1 MIVKLLS
8 QTQYAKI
15 RKRLL
20 KLYGSQA
27 DGLIER
33 FFMMI
38 GRYGVGLNVPT
49 PKKSKWDESDVVL
62 ITYANTIRND
72 APTETPLIALR
83 RFCESNLKG
92 ATPIIHLLPFYPWSS
107 DDGFSVIDYREVDP
121 DSGTWRDVEQLGQ
134 SFELMFDYV
143 MNHCSSESAWFKDY
157 VLGIQPARYYF
168 LEMDPDTDLSQVVRP
183 RTSPLL
189 TPTKTREG
197 DSHIWTTF
205 SADQVDLNW
214 QNPDVLFEFLD
225 ILFLYISKG
234 SRILRLDAVAFLWK
248 ELGTTCIHHENT
260 HEIVRLFRDVV
271 EAVAPDLLIL
281 TETNVPHEEN
291 ISYFGRGNEAHMVY
305 NFSLPP
311 LLLHGLLRGD
321 TTYLYSWAKDL
332 SAPPKGC
339 TYFNF
344 TASHDGVGVRPLQ
357 GLVPDS
363 ELDFLVDQVQS
374 KGGKVSFRSMDDGSQ
389 RPYELNIT
397 YVSALSEKDNES
409 LSIERVLCSQ
419 ALAFS
424 FRGMPAVYIH
434 TLLGTPNW
442 QEGFEETGRN
452 RTLNRRHYGES
463 EINEIIEDSE
473 NIQAKIMNRLVR
485 LLRRRSSHSAFH
497 PDGEMIIH
505 DLGKELFGFTR
516 ISPDQQEVII
526 CIFNFTAEKQS
537 IKNPQNTPLLK
548 SVKQFYDIVSGK
560 TLGSGKNGIML
571 EPYQALWLV
580 PRS

>member
-20 KLYGSQA
+20 KLYGTQA

-38 GRYGVGLNVPT
+38 GRYGVGLDVPV
-49 PKKSKWDESDVVL
+49 PKKSKWNESDVVL

-72 APTETPLIALR
+72 IKSETPLIALR
-83 RFCESNLKG
+83 RFCEANLKG

-107 DDGFSVIDYREVDP
+107 DDGFSVIDYREVDSE
-121 DSGTWRDVEQLGQ
+121 SGTWRDVEQLGQ

-143 MNHCSSESAWFKDY
+143 MNHCSAESAWFKDY
-157 VLGIQPARYYF
+157 VLGIQPARHYF

-189 TPTKTREG
+189 TPTATREG

-205 SADQVDLNW
+205 SADQVDMNW

-281 TETNVPHEEN
+281 TETNVPHDEN

-321 TTYLYSWAKDL
+321 TTYLYAWAKDL
-332 SAPPKGC
+332 SPPPKGC

-363 ELDFLVDQVQS
+363 ELDFLVEQTQS
-374 KGGKVSFRSMDDGSQ
+374 KGGEVSFRSLDDGSQ
-389 RPYELNIT
+389 KPYELNIT
-397 YVSALSEKDNES
+397 YVSALSEPGDDA
-409 LSIERVLCSQ
+409 LTVERVLCSQ

-442 QEGFEETGRN
+442 QAGFEETGRN
-452 RTLNRRHYGES
+452 RTLNRRHYHES
-463 EINEIIEDSE
+463 EINEILADPDS
-473 NIQAKIMNRLVR
+473 IQTKIMNRLVR
-485 LLRRRSSHSAFH
+485 LLRRRSTHSAFH
-497 PDGEMIIH
+497 PDGAMIVH
-505 DLGKELFGFTR
+505 DLGSELFGFTR
-516 ISPDQQEVII
+516 ISPDEQEVII
-526 CIFNFTAEKQS
+526 CIFNFTAKKQS
-537 IKNPQNTPLLK
+537 IKNPGNTPLLK

-560 TLGSGKNGIML
+560 TLGSGRSGL
-571 EPYQALWLV
+571 VLDPYQALWLV

>member
-38 GRYGVGLNVPT
+38 GRYGVGLNVAPG
-49 PKKSKWDESDVVL
+49 KKSKWNESDVVL

-72 APTETPLIALR
+72 APEDTPLIALK
-83 RFCESNLKG
+83 RFCEANLKG

-121 DSGTWRDVEQLGQ
+121 ESGNWRNVEQLGQ

-143 MNHCSSESAWFKDY
+143 MNHCSAESAWFKDY
-157 VLGIQPARYYF
+157 VLGIQPARHYF

-189 TPTKTREG
+189 TKTTTREG
-197 DSHIWTTF
+197 DTHVWTTF

-214 QNPDVLFEFLD
+214 QNPDVLFEFFD

-234 SRILRLDAVAFLWK
+234 ARILRLDAVAFLWK
-248 ELGTTCIHHENT
+248 ELGTSCIHHDNT
-260 HEIVRLFRDVV
+260 HEVVRLFRDVI
-271 EAVAPDLLIL
+271 EAVAPDVLIL
-281 TETNVPHEEN
+281 TETNVPHDEN

-311 LLLHGLLRGD
+311 LLLHGLLRED
-321 TTYLYSWAKDL
+321 TSYLHEWAKDL

-363 ELDFLVDQVQS
+363 ELDFLVEQVQS

-397 YVSALSEKDNES
+397 YVSALSEPDDDEM
-409 LSIERVLCSQ
+409 SIRRVFCSQ
-419 ALAFS
+419 ALAYA

-442 QEGFEETGRN
+442 QEGFEQTGRN
-452 RTLNRRHYGES
+452 RTLNRRHYGEG
-463 EINEIIEDSE
+463 EIQEILSDADNVQS
-473 NIQAKIMNRLVR
+473 KIMDRLVR
-485 LLRRRSSHSAFH
+485 LLRRRSSHNAFH
-497 PDGEMIIH
+497 PDGDMIVH
-505 DLGKELFGFTR
+505 DLGKALFGFTR
-516 ISPDQQEVII
+516 VAPDKQEVII
-526 CIFNFTAEKQS
+526 CIFNFTKEKQS
-537 IKNPQNTPLLK
+537 IKNPGNTPLLK
-548 SVKQFYDIVSGK
+548 SVKNFYDIVSGK
-560 TLGSGKNGIML
+560 TLGSGRNGVVL
-571 EPYQALWLV
+571 EPYQAMWLV